1 MRNLVL
7 MFPGQSSRSP
17 GLLSKLSELLA
28 SGATL
33 IEAASERLGRDLAHH
48 YRADNAEAFSC
59 NKDVQIGV
67 FLANHLFWQ
76 ILEEQ
81 EIEANASLGLS
92 LGEWNH
98 LVHIGALCFEDALA
112 AVEQRGLAYD
122 AGPRGAMASVF
133 PITLEE
139 LQEVADR
146 VQEKGVL
153 EVVNRNSPRQ
163 QVLSGATAALEAA
176 MELLEEEH
184 YVEATI
190 IEQQVPMHSSL
201 FAPVAKSFRAFLET
215 VEFNKPRLPYLPN
228 RLAERLAEPTK
239 EQFVTLLS
247 EHVCE
252 PVEWRKSIDLVMA
265 EQPGSILLEV
275 GPKRVLYNLLDRKW
289 HRGVNKLHLDSGE
302 DTAVHLEQTLVELR
316 AKMQEPIA
324 PSS

>member
-7 MFPGQSSRSP
+7 MFPGQSSRYP
-17 GLLSKLSELLA
+17 GLLSKLSGLLPK
-28 SGATL
+28 GAEL
-33 IEAASERLGRDLAHH
+33 IEAASEKLGRDLAHH
-48 YRADNAEAFSC
+48 YRADNADAFSC

-67 FLANHLFWQ
+67 FVANHLFWQ
-76 ILEEQ
+76 ILEDQ
-81 EIEANASLGLS
+81 GIEANASLGLS

-98 LVHIGALCFEDALA
+98 LVHIGALKFEDALA
-112 AVEQRGLAYD
+112 AVEQRGAAYD

-146 VQEKGVL
+146 AAEKGVL

-163 QVLSGATAALEAA
+163 QVLSGATEALETA

-184 YVEATI
+184 YVEATV
-190 IEQQVPMHSSL
+190 IEKQVPMHSSL
-201 FAPVAKSFRAFLET
+201 FAPVAESFRAFLET
-215 VEFNKPRLPYLPN
+215 VQFNKPRLPYLPN
-228 RLAERLAEPTK
+228 RTAERIVEPTS

-247 EHVCE
+247 EHVCK

-265 EQPGSILLEV
+265 DQPDSILLEV
-275 GPKRVLYNLLDRKW
+275 GPKRVLFNLLDRKW
-289 HRGVNKLHLDSGE
+289 HRGVSKLHLDSSE
-302 DTAVHLEQTLVELR
+302 DTAAHLEQLLEQLR
-316 AKMQEPIA
+316 AKLQEPT